1 MVDTY
6 TRHAIRV
13 SVAQICQII
22 GWTSIHSSPLEIL
35 TDILQ
40 EYIFNLSKIASN
52 YAMLYGQTEPN
63 MNHLAL
69 AFKDMGISLIELEEY
84 VTYVETS
91 SVLEVPKYPIP
102 KESHLNH
109 LKPGSREVVT
119 RPVHIHEHLPP
130 MHPHLED
137 RDYILSKSPLSIDI
151 TTSESLSPLSSPKSV
166 FKKPGDPVIN
176 ERRSRPLLDDNEVRP
191 LREISS
197 VMMTTSGF
205 LSPAREGKLPEART
219 VPIEFNRSSLSP
231 EDSNLVEQNI
241 ELKIDKKKKPKIP
254 DIKKLDKENKIKEEN
269 RDQRETEDEFKGK
282 KLLNS
287 KETSKLKALKTGAQ
301 KMPSKPPS
309 PSPILKKP
317 KVQLSP
323 TASQASFIMKP
334 QKEKSPKS
342 EKKPPSPPNKDLFVP
357 SLPISSRDLNSD
369 TDVKLPSEPDKQ
381 KLNILKKISKVKEEP
396 EDSKNSVAD
405 VRENSSFSF
414 DQVPHSTLINKKI
427 INDNSSLGKE
437 YEDELETPIDVENAS
452 PPGNVEYNRLPP
464 PDLPKITEVQKIPE
478 VKKKKKDKKEKRDM
492 ENDRDSYCNSQKS
505 KNQLDDSGKSKQSS
519 ATHDISFPEET
530 QTPSFPNLTC
540 PVPPAPG
547 LIPWSNPLFSTAN
560 PVSPALNLMNYTNFP
575 KKSQDIPTTT
585 VQQPSFSSTFTT
597 NSSHTLSGTA
607 PLPPFSNKDNT
618 VLLSKKKERKRE
630 KKLKEKMKK
639 KKEKKEKN
647 RSKDKSVKKKL
658 KLEKKEREKLKI
670 KKEKKEKKKEK
681 ELASE
686 ERSEVNTV
694 PKITFKLGPVSPK
707 DSSAESCT
715 RKIVIKPI
723 IKKEENENVAEANPY
738 VVPDIQKTPSNSN
751 TIKTKS
757 SKAGKS
763 HFQMKPEI
771 PEKPPSFSCAPV
783 LSIPKP
789 ETVSSITKWDG
800 DANQQMWI
808 CPACMRPDDGSPMIA
823 CDLCDYWF
831 HWTCVGIQE
840 AIESDWYCELCVL
853 RREEGCSEKKK
864 KHRKKKT

>member
-1 MVDTY
+1 MVDSY

-69 AFKDMGISLIELEEY
+69 AFKDMGISLTELEEY

-102 KESHLNH
+102 KDSHLNH
-109 LKPGSREVVT
+109 LKPGSREVLT

-166 FKKPGDPVIN
+166 FKKPGDPVMN

-254 DIKKLDKENKIKEEN
+254 DIKKIDKENKMKEEN
-269 RDQRETEDEFKGK
+269 RDQRETEDEFKVK
-282 KLLNS
+282 KLVNS

-301 KMPSKPPS
+301 KMPPKPPS
-309 PSPILKKP
+309 PLPIQKKP

-323 TASQASFIMKP
+323 TASQTNFVVKP
-334 QKEKSPKS
+334 QKEKSPKND
-342 EKKPPSPPNKDLFVP
+342 KKPLSPPNKDLFIP
-357 SLPISSRDLNSD
+357 SLPIPNRDPD
-369 TDVKLPSEPDKQ
+369 IDVKLPSEPDKQ

-396 EDSKNSVAD
+396 EESKNSVID
-405 VRENSSFSF
+405 GRENSSFSF
-414 DQVPHSTLINKKI
+414 DPVPHSTPLNRKH
-427 INDNSSLGKE
+427 INDNNSLVKE
-437 YEDELETPIDVENAS
+437 YEEEIETPIDVENSS
-452 PPGNVEYNRLPP
+452 PPSIFEYNRLPP
-464 PDLPKITEVQKIPE
+464 PEFPKITEVPKTPE
-478 VKKKKKDKKEKRDM
+478 VKKKKKDKKEKRELDH
-492 ENDRDSYCNSQKS
+492 DRDSYS
-505 KNQLDDSGKSKQSS
+505 KTKNHSEDLGKSKHS
-519 ATHDISFPEET
+519 AASHDITFPEET
-530 QTPSFPNLTC
+530 QTPSFPGLTC
-540 PVPPAPG
+540 PVSPAPG
-547 LIPWSNPLFSTAN
+547 LIPWNNPLFPSAN
-560 PVSPALNLMNYTNFP
+560 PVSPGLNLINYPNFP
-575 KKSQDIPTTT
+575 KKSQDIPTT
-585 VQQPSFSSTFTT
+585 VQQSSFSSMLTS
-597 NSSHTLSGTA
+597 NSSQIPSGSA
-607 PLPPFSNKDNT
+607 PLPSFSNKDNT
-618 VLLSKKKERKRE
+618 ILLSKKKERKRE

-647 RSKDKSVKKKL
+647 RSKDKSGKKKL
-658 KLEKKEREKLKI
+658 
-670 KKEKKEKKKEK
+670 KKEKKKDK
-681 ELASE
+681 ELATE

-715 RKIVIKPI
+715 RKMKSVIKPI
-723 IKKEENENVAEANPY
+723 IKKEENETVAEAY
-738 VVPDIQKTPSNSN
+738 VVPEIPKPPSNSN
-751 TIKTKS
+751 PTKTKS

-763 HFQMKPEI
+763 HIQTKPEI
-771 PEKPPSFSCAPV
+771 PEKPPTFSCATV
-783 LSIPKP
+783 LSVPKP
-789 ETVSSITKWDG
+789 EPVSSITKWDG

-808 CPACMRPDDGSPMIA
+808 CPACSRPDDGSPMIA
-823 CDLCDYWF
+823 CDLCDYWY

-840 AIESDWYCELCVL
+840 DIESDWYCELCVL

>member
-52 YAMLYGQTEPN
+52 YSMLYGQTEPN

-69 AFKDMGISLIELEEY
+69 AFKDMGISLTELEEY

-241 ELKIDKKKKPKIP
+241 ELKIDKKKKTKIP
-254 DIKKLDKENKIKEEN
+254 DFIKKLDKENKIKEEN

-282 KLLNS
+282 KLVSS

-301 KMPSKPPS
+301 KMSPKPPS
-309 PSPILKKP
+309 PSPIQKKP

-323 TASQASFIMKP
+323 TASQTSFVLKP
-334 QKEKSPKS
+334 QKEKSPKND
-342 EKKPPSPPNKDLFVP
+342 KKPLSPPNKDLFVP
-357 SLPISSRDLNSD
+357 NLPVPNRDLNPD
-369 TDVKLPSEPDKQ
+369 IDVKLPSEPDKQ

-396 EDSKNSVAD
+396 DDSKNSVTD
-405 VRENSSFSF
+405 GRENSSFSF
-414 DQVPHSTLINKKI
+414 DQVPHSTPLNKKI
-427 INDNSSLGKE
+427 TNDNSSLGKGFE
-437 YEDELETPIDVENAS
+437 HELETPIDVENTS
-452 PPGNVEYNRLPP
+452 PPGSFEYNRLPP
-464 PDLPKITEVQKIPE
+464 PDFHKIAEAPKIPE
-478 VKKKKKDKKEKRDM
+478 IKKKKKDKKEKRDVD
-492 ENDRDSYCNSQKS
+492 NDRDSYSSSQKN
-505 KNQLDDSGKSKQSS
+505 KNQSDDIGKSKSS
-519 ATHDISFPEET
+519 SGTHDISFTEEI
-530 QTPSFPNLTC
+530 QTPSFPGLTSVT
-540 PVPPAPG
+540 PGPG
-547 LIPWSNPLFSTAN
+547 LIPWSNPLFPTAD
-560 PVSPALNLMNYTNFP
+560 PASPALSLINYTNFS
-575 KKSQDIPTTT
+575 KKSQDTPTT
-585 VQQPSFSSTFTT
+585 VQQSSLSSTLTS
-597 NSSHTLSGTA
+597 NSSLTQSGSA
-607 PLPPFSNKDNT
+607 PLPSFSNKDNT

-647 RSKDKSVKKKL
+647 RSKDKSGKKKL
-658 KLEKKEREKLKI
+658 KLEKKEREKLKL

-681 ELASE
+681 EQATE

-723 IKKEENENVAEANPY
+723 IKKEETEKVAEANPY
-738 VVPDIQKTPSNSN
+738 VAPDIQKTLSSSS
-751 TIKTKS
+751 TTKTKS

-763 HFQMKPEI
+763 HCQMKPEI

-783 LSIPKP
+783 LTIPKP
-789 ETVSSITKWDG
+789 EPVSSITKWDG
-800 DANQQMWI
+800 DANQQLWI
-808 CPACMRPDDGSPMIA
+808 CPACSRPDDGSPMIA
-823 CDLCDYWF
+823 CDLCDYWY

-840 AIESDWYCELCVL
+840 AIESDWYCESCVL